1 MSTPVE
7 QIKERLGIADV
18 IGGYLKLERAGASFK
33 GKCPFHNEK
42 TPSFFVSPARNSYY
56 CFGCQAKGDIF
67 TFVQEFEGLD
77 FIGALRVLA
86 GRAGVTLTRVDPKIR
101 SEHARLYLLLERAT
115 RFFELQL
122 QNNLEAT
129 EYIRGRGLTEATQKE
144 WRIGFA
150 PNEWRALFD
159 YLIKEG
165 STPEEMER
173 VGLVK
178 RAGYSSADIARN
190 GESSATENT
199 TSAGTSTAGAKATSA
214 PRRYD
219 AFRGRIMFPIVDSA
233 SRVIAFTGRILPTLE
248 RPGADI
254 ARNGESSATENIT
267 SAGTSTTG
275 AKATSGIVHAKYI
288 NSPETILFSKSHVLH
303 GFHLAKLAIRK
314 EDATILVEGQM
325 DLLMAHQAGFTNT
338 VASSGTALT
347 VPQLERLKRLS
358 ENLLISFD
366 SDNAGLKAA
375 ERAIHLALSLGMNVR
390 IIKLSAKD
398 PADLIAK
405 DVELWRKAVLEA
417 KHVIDFLL
425 DEILASPLPSRDKA
439 LRIERNLLPL
449 LRRLPSKVE
458 QSHFLKLIADRARLR
473 EDALFET
480 LKKIP
485 GNEPEVVSTKPNIIP
500 HRSVALERRV
510 FGTLLSLE
518 ESKGEG
524 AKSMATKL
532 KEIFGENGF
541 KERYTGYQGEKDVL
555 LAEVELLYNAEAV
568 PEAEASELMHNLE
581 EEALSTLL
589 AHTMEALT
597 TAEQSGR
604 GDDIPKLLEKCKSL
618 GERLSEI
625 KSLRY
630 GK

>member
-122 QNNLEAT
+122 QNNKEAM

-178 RAGYSSADIARN
+178 RAGGAGADIARHD
-190 GESSATENT
+190 ESPSRPGTIAEE
-199 TSAGTSTAGAKATSA
+199 AGTAGAKATSA

-233 SRVIAFTGRILPTLE
+233 SRVIAFTGRVLPTLDD
-248 RPGADI
+248 GK
-254 ARNGESSATENIT
+254 
-267 SAGTSTTG
+267 TG
-275 AKATSGIVHAKYI
+275 KYI

-366 SDNAGLKAA
+366 SDSAGLKAS

-405 DVELWRKAVLEA
+405 DVELWRKAVSEA

-480 LKKIP
+480 LKKIS
-485 GNEPEVVSTKPNIIP
+485 GNEPEVVPTKPNIIP

-510 FGTLLSLE
+510 FGTLFSLE

-524 AKSMATKL
+524 VKSMTGKL
-532 KEIFGENGF
+532 KEIFGEDGF

-568 PEAEASELMHNLE
+568 PEAEASELMRNLE

-604 GDDIPKLLEKCKSL
+604 GDDIPKLLEKCKIL
-618 GERLSEI
+618 GERLSGI